1 MNRDV
6 NAMALATWIRIFT
19 PRLDSYIAL
28 HMKPGSAE
36 REDARRV
43 VNELQALQGRLE
55 MEADGG

>member
-1 MNRDV
+1 MSRDV

-19 PRLDSYIAL
+19 PRLNLFIAL

-36 REDARRV
+36 RENARRV

-55 MEADGG
+55 MEVGGG